1 MRVRNEEIYAFFAV
15 KLKTKR
21 NGTKAHRYYTRTN
34 GSCGKRAVIIR
45 AIISKSIAGRASS
58 KGKSRGESQAIDD
71 GARKM
76 PAASSHAATCD
87 KKQIAICFTD
97 FHAFGFICTTET
109 FINIKQKLK
118 LKQ

>member
-1 MRVRNEEIYAFFAV
+1 
-15 KLKTKR
+15 
-21 NGTKAHRYYTRTN
+21 
-34 GSCGKRAVIIR
+34 
-45 AIISKSIAGRASS
+45 
-58 KGKSRGESQAIDD
+58 
-71 GARKM
+71 M

>member
-1 MRVRNEEIYAFFAV
+1 MYRRAGAV
-15 KLKTKR
+15 
-21 NGTKAHRYYTRTN
+21 A
-34 GSCGKRAVIIR
+34 RAVVIR
-45 AIISKSIAGRASS
+45 AVMSKSIAWPAR
-58 KGKSRGESQAIDD
+58 GKPGKVGKSQAIDD
-71 GARKM
+71 GAGKCRQ

-97 FHAFGFICTTET
+97 FHAFAFICTTET